1 MLRHEW
7 RMSAY
12 LWVAGVLIHHAWPLC
27 CPANVKICSD
37 NDYYYLKDFGRTI
50 PKTQDCPDPFLYD
63 VDQIKEGMVKADIA
77 GRLCHKAAVI
87 LQHNYTGSWVVH
99 CIRVEI
105 EWPIRLALRCRQYR
119 PMPNYGCPPNVNVK
133 SIRAEYNMLT
143 FQTQDNRITFQ
154 PRITEK
160 QKFCVG
166 IGIPSCYAWLND
178 KLSAQKP
185 VQKQVTQAT
194 HNIKT
199 LGGFKQRNT
208 KIGDGWDGNTFVA
221 LMEETAPKKGTCYVC
236 AHTPPHGQAG
246 VPLTG
251 APLPLKEYLSFA
263 SHSSSQELEGEL
275 VLSGPIA
282 RSVCVGSGSQPTGGM
297 MCDGLIYSTN
307 PGNWTF
313 LNGTH
318 RAEGLTW
325 LSIWQH
331 LLRLTFADHH
341 LVPFLTDLVDHQ
353 TPAGLWWLCGH
364 SAVRKLP
371 VSGSWT
377 CTLGRVVP
385 GLRVSPTLPTLRRR
399 NKRGTGEAVLRGFFP
414 MYGAAKTY
422 QELIEL
428 SQAFERFMND
438 SAISFSDLTNEQGQ
452 IRTVVLQNRLAL
464 DFLLSSHGGG
474 LFVNREQMLYPY
486 HGQQS

>member
-1 MLRHEW
+1 
-7 RMSAY
+7 
-12 LWVAGVLIHHAWPLC
+12 
-27 CPANVKICSD
+27 
-37 NDYYYLKDFGRTI
+37 
-50 PKTQDCPDPFLYD
+50 
-63 VDQIKEGMVKADIA
+63 
-77 GRLCHKAAVI
+77 
-87 LQHNYTGSWVVH
+87 
-99 CIRVEI
+99 
-105 EWPIRLALRCRQYR
+105 
-119 PMPNYGCPPNVNVK
+119 
-133 SIRAEYNMLT
+133 
-143 FQTQDNRITFQ
+143 
-154 PRITEK
+154 
-160 QKFCVG
+160 
-166 IGIPSCYAWLND
+166 
-178 KLSAQKP
+178 
-185 VQKQVTQAT
+185 
-194 HNIKT
+194 
-199 LGGFKQRNT
+199 
-208 KIGDGWDGNTFVA
+208 
-221 LMEETAPKKGTCYVC
+221 
-236 AHTPPHGQAG
+236 
-246 VPLTG
+246 
-251 APLPLKEYLSFA
+251 
-263 SHSSSQELEGEL
+263 
-275 VLSGPIA
+275 
-282 RSVCVGSGSQPTGGM
+282 M

-464 DFLLSSHGGG
+464 DFLLSSHRGVCSLIGSECCTHITDSKADVIKHINDIG
-474 LFVNREQMLYPY
+474 NIYHEVERIGNFSLFSGFSDWFSAWPDWHKIIFYIVMVLALLISVCCCLQCIPNLMQLASVCLGKLTLSFSRKPQPTYMEMALRPIWQPKQ
-486 HGQQS
+486 GNTAT